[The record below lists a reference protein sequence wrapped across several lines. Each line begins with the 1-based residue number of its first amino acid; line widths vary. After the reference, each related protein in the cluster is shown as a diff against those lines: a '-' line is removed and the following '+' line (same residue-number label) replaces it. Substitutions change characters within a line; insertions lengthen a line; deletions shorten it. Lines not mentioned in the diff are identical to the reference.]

1 MPFSSLRRT
10 IPAAMR
16 SLLLAPLAAFCLTS
30 CAALDPHQVDVEL
43 PADIPEVK
51 VSSFDQPLADL
62 GKMSQVYG
70 KRAMIQGK
78 DIVDLTGL
86 SQYGFGEIPRDITE
100 MTKSA
105 LNAIGGNVVYIPYN
119 PVFINNNVVTGYSN
133 FQSKYIPDVVL
144 SGGITEF
151 DRGLET
157 RGKNFDVGVTTRP
170 FNVDESWVPGDT
182 ISLDWNQGDKNSL
195 ARITLDFNLLDFRT
209 MSGVARMQT
218 VNSINVH
225 KALAEKELG
234 FTIFGPTFGLKGTV
248 KKVQGRHAA
257 IRLLVQSSVIQ
268 VVGKYLYLPYWKL
281 LPGAQPDP
289 VVLDRIRQDYL
300 ALNQKDRL
308 AELQTCL
315 YLKGYEV
322 SVDGQMDTRTKA
334 ALASF
339 KPGYDS
345 SIGTSDP
352 DLYIELWSSLGD
364 NIDQT
369 AVRRDLLVKNIDR
382 ENARERVAKT
392 EVPKAPKKV
401 TKESDEKAASKG
413 SKGGKGA
420 PGPTA
425 IAATQPKA
433 PAAEPAVA
441 APDLATMADRKA
453 PEKKDKTPLVSSNA
467 PPEVYPLPRTINPL
481 GGTYSAE
488 AFLNGRQAY

>member
-1 MPFSSLRRT
+1 
-10 IPAAMR
+10 
-16 SLLLAPLAAFCLTS
+16 
-30 CAALDPHQVDVEL
+30 
-43 PADIPEVK
+43 
-51 VSSFDQPLADL
+51 
-62 GKMSQVYG
+62 MSQVYG

-78 DIVDLTGL
+78 DIADLTGL

-119 PVFINNNVVTGYSN
+119 PVFINNQVVTGYSN
-133 FQSKYIPDVVL
+133 FKGKFIPDVVL

-151 DRGLET
+151 DRGLVT
-157 RGKNFDVGVTTRP
+157 RGKNFDFGVTSAP
-170 FNVDESWVPGDT
+170 LNVNEDWVPNDY

-218 VNSINVH
+218 VNSINVY
-225 KALAEKELG
+225 KGLAEKELG
-234 FTIFGPTFGLKGTV
+234 FTILGPTFGLKGTV

-300 ALNQKDRL
+300 ALNQKDRV

-322 SVDGQMDTRTKA
+322 SVDGQMDSRTRE
-334 ALASF
+334 ALTGF
-339 KPGYDS
+339 KPGYDPS
-345 SIGTSDP
+345 VASSDP
-352 DLYIELWSSLGD
+352 EMYVELWSSLGD
-364 NIDQT
+364 KMDEV
-369 AVRRDLLVKNIDR
+369 AVRRNLLVKNIDK
-382 ENARERVAKT
+382 ENAKERVARV
-392 EVPKAPKKV
+392 EVKKSPKKV
-401 TKESDEKAASKG
+401 EKASEE
-413 SKGGKGA
+413 KGA
-420 PGPTA
+420 NKGNQGTPGPVA
-425 IAATQPKA
+425 IAATQPKS
-433 PAAEPAVA
+433 PVAEPAA
-441 APDLATMADRKA
+441 AVPDKARTADRKT
-453 PEKKDKTPLVSSNA
+453 PEKNDKAALVSSNA
-467 PPEVYPLPRTINPL
+467 PPEGDNLPRGLNAL
-481 GGTYSAE
+481 SGTYSAE